1 VKNLILTKENRVA
14 LLKLNR
20 AEVRNALDRE
30 TYQEF
35 GMAME
40 EIKNDT
46 QVRVLVITGEG
57 KSFCAGLDLTFAAT
71 IKDYSP
77 LQLSSFIKYLQNI
90 FTFESIDKPVI
101 SAVNGYAVGNG
112 CDIALASDIIIASE
126 QAKFSMAY
134 TNLGLIPDI
143 GGTFRLSRLVGPAI
157 AKEMILTGD
166 MIDAK
171 RAFDIGMVNRVVPAD
186 KLMEEAMAMAQK
198 LAKRPPIA
206 LALAKKA
213 VNNGLNADLAS
224 SLDLEIALQ
233 NICIRSKDLTEALL
247 SAIEKRE
254 ANYTGT

>member
-20 AEVRNALDRE
+20 PDVRNALDGE

-35 GMAME
+35 AMAIE

-46 QVRVLVITGEG
+46 QLRAVVITGEG
-57 KSFCAGLDLTFAAT
+57 KSFCAGLDLKFAAT
-71 IKDYSP
+71 LKDYSP
-77 LQLSSFIKYLQNI
+77 LQLISFIKYLQKI

-101 SAVNGYAVGNG
+101 SAVNGYAIGNG
-112 CDIALASDIIIASE
+112 CDMALASDIIIASE

-134 TNLGLIPDI
+134 TNLGLIPDL
-143 GGTFRLSRLVGPAI
+143 GGTFRLPRLVGPAI

-166 MIDAK
+166 MIDAR
-171 RAFDIGMVNRVVPAD
+171 RAFELGMVNKVVSSD

-198 LAKRPPIA
+198 LAKRSPIA
-206 LALAKKA
+206 LAMAKKA
-213 VNNGLNADLAS
+213 INSGLNTDISS

-233 NICIRSKDLTEALL
+233 NICIRSNDLMEAFI

-254 ANYTGT
+254 PNYTGT